1 MASFALSHVS
11 MVMIYTL
18 AGCRAGFITLNWSAM
33 IGRGL
38 QEAVRWP
45 ENPGPEQSSSS
56 CYSLCCYSLCLQ
68 LDADGDGDFDF
79 RDIVHKMNGLVGETI
94 QRLVGAKVVKQLD
107 VDGDGDADLMD
118 LLAFAAGNLHGS
130 TGFVLGCTWGLLA
143 GTGKVGLNVTAVRTK
158 LVKVKTYLGGLSRR
172 QKKTPDDTTTGG
184 LASSPKQA

>member
-1 MASFALSHVS
+1 VASFALSHVS

-38 QEAVRWP
+38 QEA
-45 ENPGPEQSSSS
+45 
-56 CYSLCCYSLCLQ
+56 

-79 RDIVHKMNGLVGETI
+79 RDIVLNINGLVGETI

-130 TGFVLGCTWGLLA
+130 TGFVLGCTWGLLV